1 MRLEDSEVITTI
13 AEAGSIRL
21 AADLL
26 GRSQP
31 GLTKILRRTE
41 ETIGFPIFERTARGV
56 VPTEQGR
63 AILYRLTTIQ
73 NEFRRMQ
80 IEIAS
85 IRNAHEGTLTL
96 CISPLAAIEILPAA
110 LRQFH
115 QVYPNIAVR
124 VVSGTYPSSLPL
136 LHQGKVDL
144 MIGPAPPGDMANGLS
159 LDHLFDSEIAVV
171 TAKSS
176 PLAKAGSLAELV
188 EAKWIMIG
196 TEGGPGDIF
205 AGPFRKLGL
214 EPPRALVR
222 SDSYFGAM
230 AIVASLQAVCTFPAG
245 LLPLAD
251 PWGICAIRIR
261 EEIAPLSICN
271 ITRSRQPFTAPL
283 DYLVNSIHRRVNT
296 MRSEMALGT
305 AGPLG

>member
-1 MRLEDSEVITTI
+1 MRMEDSEVITTI

-41 ETIGFPIFERTARGV
+41 EAIGFPIFERTARGV

-63 AILYRLTTIQ
+63 AILYRMTTIQ

-80 IEIAS
+80 IEISS

-110 LRQFH
+110 LRQFQ
-115 QVYPNIAVR
+115 QVYPNITVR
-124 VVSGTYPSSLPL
+124 IVSGTYPSSLPL
-136 LHQGKVDL
+136 VHQGKVDL
-144 MIGPAPPGDMANGLS
+144 MIGPAPPEEMCSGLS
-159 LDHLFDSEIAVV
+159 LDHLLDSPIAVV
-171 TAKSS
+171 TSKSS
-176 PLAKAGSLAELV
+176 PLAKAKSLAELV
-188 EAKWIMIG
+188 DAKWIMIG

-205 AGPFRKLGL
+205 VGPFRKLGL
-214 EPPRALVR
+214 DPPRALVR

-230 AIVASLQAVCTFPAG
+230 AIVASLDAVCTFPSR
-245 LLPLAD
+245 LLTLAD
-251 PWGICAIRIR
+251 PWGICAIPVR
-261 EEIAPLSICN
+261 EELAPLSVCN
-271 ITRSRQPFTAPL
+271 ITRTRQPFTAPL
-283 DYLVNSIHRRVNT
+283 DYLINCIHRRVNT
-296 MRSEMALGT
+296 MQSEGSPRP
-305 AGPLG
+305 AGPSG